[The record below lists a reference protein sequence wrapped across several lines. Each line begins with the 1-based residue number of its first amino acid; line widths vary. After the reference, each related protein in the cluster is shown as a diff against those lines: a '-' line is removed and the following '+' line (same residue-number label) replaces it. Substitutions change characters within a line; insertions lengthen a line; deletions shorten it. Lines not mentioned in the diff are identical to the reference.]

1 MADNANRP
9 KVREAPYGYTLTLVP
24 GAREGVSAFSQA
36 IWSDEG
42 TVPGTTKEL
51 VFLRTSLVNR
61 CPT

>member
-1 MADNANRP
+1 MADTTRP

-24 GAREGVSAFSQA
+24 GAREGGAAFSRA

-42 TVPGTTKEL
+42 ALSAITKEL
-51 VFLRTSLVNR
+51 VFLRTSIVNR